1 MVFSRRFQ
9 TRLLMHSIDLVVRV
23 RVFAFDRARDTRA
36 RTTGRI
42 DDERDDDDDDAWLRA
57 GLVRVERRRDG

>member
-1 MVFSRRFQ
+1 
-9 TRLLMHSIDLVVRV
+9 VRV